1 MYKDGPEFGGGSD
14 PAMGEL
20 DPSVVT
26 LVGDQ
31 QPDAQEASPETG
43 DQIPAYTAAEQL
55 SSPEDGEQS
64 RDRASA
70 RLLGRVANIA
80 GRLAEG
86 INNRRTLS
94 EVASDT
100 KEAFGA
106 RVNGASDRIKS
117 IAQTSLDVTKDI
129 AIGVGVEAVYLVTEP
144 VKVLGKSVIRAGI
157 GVGRQAAKA
166 ADSMY
171 SGLDKMGSSID
182 AKMFATEEAMKN
194 GVESTRTFFK
204 DKAEAA
210 KTRKE
215 ERSDRV
221 ALKRIARGE
230 KISENIA
237 ALKYQ
242 VNETISARQDAR
254 TEKAEASAAKW
265 RARGEKV
272 GAARDQIKTNF
283 EDGKAERAA
292 NQELLE
298 AHRVKR
304 RAEADGLRDARL
316 KVAEKATEERSD
328 RIANKRY
335 ARKDKI
341 DAIKDSVAGK
351 LDERRN
357 ARTEAQAERAANQA
371 ESEANRTARRA
382 EADGLRDARLKVAE
396 KATEEHS
403 DRIALKRIAR
413 GEKIS
418 ENIAALKYQ
427 VNETI
432 SARQDA
438 RTESDREQ
446 DLRKA
451 GLQVSETD
459 QQQEAS
465 DGQSEQTESVVP
477 EGDVASLANQSVGEV
492 QEETPIGR
500 QTREALKARAE
511 AARRSR
517 EASAEGGTT
526 TTEAPEELA
535 LAA

>member
-254 TEKAEASAAKW
+254 TE
-265 RARGEKV
+265 
-272 GAARDQIKTNF
+272 
-283 EDGKAERAA
+283 
-292 NQELLE
+292 
-298 AHRVKR
+298 
-304 RAEADGLRDARL
+304 
-316 KVAEKATEERSD
+316 
-328 RIANKRY
+328 
-335 ARKDKI
+335 
-341 DAIKDSVAGK
+341 
-351 LDERRN
+351 
-357 ARTEAQAERAANQA
+357 
-371 ESEANRTARRA
+371 
-382 EADGLRDARLKVAE
+382 
-396 KATEEHS
+396 
-403 DRIALKRIAR
+403 
-413 GEKIS
+413 
-418 ENIAALKYQ
+418 
-427 VNETI
+427 
-432 SARQDA
+432 
-438 RTESDREQ
+438 SDREQ